1 MTLQRHSQPFQA
13 KRGADSSHNRVRTLS
28 AHAAHR
34 GPSSPPSALVAAASC
49 SARSCPSPPQERAQ
63 GQSPPAA
70 ARDRTA
76 AFPSTRSTQPRA
88 RTAPHTPTPGCGAPR
103 PAAPPARGRGDA
115 TRPRGAGRKEGGG
128 GVARS
133 RFPPAAAARAHEHG
147 RPPAPAGRLVTSAV
161 AEERGAGA
169 SVSSGPAAARASRR
183 RLRCGAV
190 PRGRCGSPRAAASPT
205 GGEAAAESRDG
216 ASAAGG
222 LGSLGGGTAP
232 GDGAERGAA
241 APLFA
246 GRGERRAEAPRRRR
260 LCRAPRPGF
269 AFPFGAASPSQRFYL
284 FIYLFSQRVGTRGG
298 EGRAAPRG
306 RAAWRGGGSPVTRGG
321 GGEEKPARSLA
332 SLRLASFRLAHRAA
346 PLPPRLPWPPEV
358 PAAARPHDGLNR
370 HLHQVHRRVPALR
383 GAREV
388 STQLAGRGAA
398 ASGPGPWGEGRTESR
413 GGGWART
420 RGQGCAGRCLRPCLV
435 PGRCFKGEGRA
446 VRPPDHAG
454 AYSPGWA
461 AVPGG
466 AGGAPGREG
475 LRRYRPLELAT
486 AGNGR
491 RVGRPPAAGRVSPFA
506 MLARA
511 RGAGPAA
518 APPRGRNVPPSLPAR
533 GCGVRRARASVA
545 RLEPAALS
553 GVLLSR

>member
-413 GGGWART
+413 GGGGLGPAGRGARGDAFGPASSPGVASRVRVGPCARPTT
-420 RGQGCAGRCLRPCLV
+420 RVRTAPGGRQSLGVPAGLRAVRGCAGIGRRGSRPPTTAGASGAPLRRGAYPRSPCWHGHGERDPLPRR
-435 PGRCFKGEGRA
+435 PGAVTCRLPSRRA
-446 VRPPDHAG
+446 VAVYAG
-454 AYSPGWA
+454 
-461 AVPGG
+461 
-466 AGGAPGREG
+466 RG
-475 LRRYRPLELAT
+475 LRSH
-486 AGNGR
+486 GSNQ
-491 RVGRPPAAGRVSPFA
+491 
-506 MLARA
+506 
-511 RGAGPAA
+511 
-518 APPRGRNVPPSLPAR
+518 
-533 GCGVRRARASVA
+533 
-545 RLEPAALS
+545 RL
-553 GVLLSR
+553 

>member
-284 FIYLFSQRVGTRGG
+284 FIYSFSQRVGTRGG
-298 EGRAAPRG
+298 ESRAAGTSRLAGRRQPRHE
-306 RAAWRGGGSPVTRGG
+306 RRRRGGEAGAEP
-321 GGEEKPARSLA
+321 
-332 SLRLASFRLAHRAA
+332 RLASPRIVSPR
-346 PLPPRLPWPPEV
+346 PPRSP
-358 PAAARPHDGLNR
+358 
-370 HLHQVHRRVPALR
+370 
-383 GAREV
+383 
-388 STQLAGRGAA
+388 SA
-398 ASGPGPWGEGRTESR
+398 AS
-413 GGGWART
+413 
-420 RGQGCAGRCLRPCLV
+420 
-435 PGRCFKGEGRA
+435 
-446 VRPPDHAG
+446 PPLA
-454 AYSPGWA
+454 
-461 AVPGG
+461 
-466 AGGAPGREG
+466 AGGTG
-475 LRRYRPLELAT
+475 
-486 AGNGR
+486 
-491 RVGRPPAAGRVSPFA
+491 GRPSP
-506 MLARA
+506 
-511 RGAGPAA
+511 
-518 APPRGRNVPPSLPAR
+518 
-533 GCGVRRARASVA
+533 
-545 RLEPAALS
+545 
-553 GVLLSR
+553 